1 MQENLDN
8 PEFRQLIQAKQWK
21 LVKQLLIGS
30 NPWDISKLLHIL
42 KNEEMVFVFRLLP
55 RELAAEVFSELD
67 LSNQEYLLEQM
78 GQENVRTILSML
90 DADDRTELF
99 DELPA
104 EVAHQLLDLLPSDQR
119 KETLELLGYPRESIG
134 RLMIPDYITV
144 TEGTRVQDVF
154 TLIRKYAK
162 DNQTL
167 DTIYVVDKKRKLLYF
182 LPLRKFLL
190 SDPLKKVEEVEGK
203 QSISVSAF
211 DDQEIAVKKMK
222 DYNLVAIP
230 VVDSRDTLLG
240 VVTIDDAFDVLEDE
254 TTEDFHKKSALIPL
268 GINYSDASSWMLYKK
283 RIGWLIML
291 LFANFVSGSVIEHFE
306 AAISTVVALAFF
318 IPVLI
323 DSGGN
328 TATQV
333 ATLIIRAIIVE
344 DFTMKKWFQA
354 IKKEIVVGILL
365 GTTLGLILFFR
376 GYFWLDSGNIGAAVG
391 ISMTII
397 VLYANF
403 LGVILPIVVYK
414 CKLDPAV
421 VSGPLLT
428 TLVDA
433 VGLIIYFNLARFFLQ
448 I

>member
-1 MQENLDN
+1 MQENLGN
-8 PEFRQLIQAKQWK
+8 PEFLKLIRNKEWK
-21 LVKQLLIGS
+21 LVKQRLIS
-30 NPWDISKLLHIL
+30 STPWDISKLLHVL
-42 KNEEMVFVFRLLP
+42 KNKEMALVFRLLP
-55 RELAAEVFSELD
+55 TELAADAFSEMD
-67 LSNQEYLLEQM
+67 LSDQKYLLEQM
-78 GQENVRTILSML
+78 GQENVKAILSML

-119 KETLELLGYPRESIG
+119 KETLELMGYPPESVG
-134 RLMIPDYITV
+134 RLMTPDYITV
-144 TEGTRVQDVF
+144 NEHTSVADVF
-154 TLIRKYAK
+154 ALIRKYGK
-162 DNQTL
+162 DGQTL
-167 DTIYVVDKKRKLLYF
+167 DTIYVIDKKRKLLYF

-190 SDPLKKVEEVEGK
+190 ADPLEKVREVEGK
-203 QSISVSAF
+203 QYVSIFAY
-211 DDQEIAVKKMK
+211 DDQEAAVKKMK

-230 VVDSRDTLLG
+230 VVDSRNILLG
-240 VVTIDDAFDVLEDE
+240 VVTIDDAIDVLEDE
-254 TTEDFHKKSALIPL
+254 TTEDFQKKSALTPL
-268 GINYSDASSWMLYKK
+268 GVNYSEASFWILYKK

-291 LFANFVSGSVIEHFE
+291 LFANFFSGAVIEHFE
-306 AAISTVVALAFF
+306 AAISTVVALTFF

-333 ATLIIRAIIVE
+333 ATLIIRAISIE
-344 DFTMKKWFQA
+344 EFTMKKWLQA
-354 IKKEIVVGILL
+354 IRKEILVGILL

-391 ISMTII
+391 ISMLII

-414 CKLDPAV
+414 CRLDPAI

-433 VGLIIYFNLARFFLQ
+433 IGLIIYFSLAKAFLQ